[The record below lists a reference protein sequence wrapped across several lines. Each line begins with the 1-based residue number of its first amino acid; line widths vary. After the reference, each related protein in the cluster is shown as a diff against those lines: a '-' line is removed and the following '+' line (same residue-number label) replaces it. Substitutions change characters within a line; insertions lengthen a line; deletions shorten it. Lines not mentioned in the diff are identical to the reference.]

1 MATKDEHIAA
11 MKSANSEL
19 FKNVNGTKIKLT
31 DSEYDAQIDEWATNA
46 AADDVKSGIINDG
59 GEHADY
65 KEIRKEAYIASVG
78 DIPDQLDYIYH
89 NGLDAWKAKIKEVK
103 DKYTKP

>member
-1 MATKDEHIAA
+1 MATKAEHITA

-19 FKNVNGTKIKLT
+19 FKNVNGTRIKLT

-46 AADDVKSGIINDG
+46 AAQDARDDIETNG
-59 GEHADY
+59 GSHADY
-65 KEIRKEAYIASVG
+65 KAIRRKAYIDSVG

-89 NGLDAWKAKIKEVK
+89 NGLDAWKVKIKEVK
-103 DKYTKP
+103 DKYPKP

>member
-1 MATKDEHIAA
+1 MATKAEHITA

-19 FKNVNGTKIKLT
+19 FKNVNGTRIKLT

-46 AADDVKSGIINDG
+46 AAQDARDDIETNG
-59 GEHADY
+59 GSQADY
-65 KEIRKEAYIASVG
+65 KAIRRKAYIDSVG

-89 NGLDAWKAKIKEVK
+89 NGLDAWKVKIKEVK

>member
-1 MATKDEHIAA
+1 MATKEEHVTRL
-11 MKSANSEL
+11 KNENGTL
-19 FKNVNGTKIKLT
+19 KKNVNGAEVQLT
-31 DSEYDAQIDEWATNA
+31 TDEYNAQIDEWATNA
-46 AADDVKSGIINDG
+46 AAQDVKDTVIADG
-59 GEHADY
+59 GSHADY
-65 KEIRKEAYIASVG
+65 KEIRKSKYIESVG

>member
-1 MATKDEHIAA
+1 MATKAEHITS
-11 MKSANSEL
+11 MKSANATL
-19 FKNVNGTKIKLT
+19 NKNVNGVRIQLT
-31 DSEYDAQIDEWATNA
+31 TDEYNAQIDEWATNA
-46 AADDVKSGIINDG
+46 ATQDARDTVVNDG
-59 GEHADY
+59 GSHADY
-65 KEIRKEAYIASVG
+65 KQIRKSEYIKAVG

>member
-19 FKNVNGTKIKLT
+19 FKNVNGTRIKLT

-46 AADDVKSGIINDG
+46 AADDVRTNIKDNPRLTCRIDGLSNRSPARIIFDNKIDRI
-59 GEHADY
+59 
-65 KEIRKEAYIASVG
+65 IRK
-78 DIPDQLDYIYH
+78 
-89 NGLDAWKAKIKEVK
+89 K
-103 DKYTKP
+103 

>member
-1 MATKDEHIAA
+1 MATLEENKTTL
-11 MKSANSEL
+11 KNANSEL
-19 FKNVNGTKIKLT
+19 YKNVNGERIKLT
-31 DSEYDAQIDEWATNA
+31 DSEYETEITRQATNMTNQQA
-46 AADDVKSGIINDG
+46 KDTVIADG
-59 GEHADY
+59 GSHADY
-65 KEIRKEAYIASVG
+65 KEIRKSKYIESVG

>member
-1 MATKDEHIAA
+1 MATKAEHVTA
-11 MKSANSEL
+11 MKSANATL
-19 FKNVNGTKIKLT
+19 NKNVNGVQIQLT
-31 DSEYDAQIDEWATNA
+31 TDEYNAQIDEWATNA
-46 AADDVKSGIINDG
+46 AAQDVRDNIVTNG
-59 GEHADY
+59 GSHADY
-65 KEIRKEAYIASVG
+65 KAIRKQAYIDSVG

>member
-1 MATKDEHIAA
+1 MATLDEHKATL
-11 MKSANSEL
+11 KSAHSEL
-19 FKNVNGTKIKLT
+19 FKVVNNVRSKLS
-31 DSEYDAQIDEWATNA
+31 DSEYNAQIDIWTANDKAQEDFDAI
-46 AADDVKSGIINDG
+46 VSDG
-59 GEHADY
+59 GSHADY
-65 KEIRKEAYIASVG
+65 KEIRKNAYIAAVG

>member
-1 MATKDEHIAA
+1 MATKDEHIAS
-11 MKSANSEL
+11 MKSANATL
-19 FKNVNGTKIKLT
+19 NKNVNGVQIQLT
-31 DSEYDAQIDEWATNA
+31 TDEYNAQIDEWATNA
-46 AADDVKSGIINDG
+46 AAQDVKDNVIADG
-59 GEHADY
+59 GSHADY
-65 KEIRKEAYIASVG
+65 KEIRKSKYIESVG